1 VTKIAPPQTPEQ
13 PKAREEKPA
22 KEKASSKAGGKA
34 PAAATAPATAQAAAP
49 AAAASQAKEDRAWS
63 TQQAADIA
71 PPKTGFESVKSAPQQ
86 RDRSGPAPS
95 RMVAMAGDSPG
106 ALSAMHQARE
116 PGVFFEEHAHQEGE
130 GRPGGDDPELDAAV
144 EEAIRLLFGVRG
156 IHRISPGLNEAKE
169 PVVLIVANRGFSE
182 RSMQAV
188 PPRVRNFPTLV
199 ALPYDLLPLRRE

>member
-13 PKAREEKPA
+13 HKAREEKKPA
-22 KEKASSKAGGKA
+22 KEGRPASA
-34 PAAATAPATAQAAAP
+34 PAAPPATTKAAAP
-49 AAAASQAKEDRAWS
+49 PAAPTSSKEDRSWSAHPTAEVAPSKTAFEAVKSS
-63 TQQAADIA
+63 TQQ
-71 PPKTGFESVKSAPQQ
+71 K
-86 RDRSGPAPS
+86 DRSGAPPS
-95 RMVAMAGDSPG
+95 QVVPLAGDSPG

-116 PGVFFEEHAHQEGE
+116 PGVFFEEHAHQDGE
-130 GRPGGDDPELDAAV
+130 GRPGGEDPELEAAV

-156 IHRISPGLNEAKE
+156 IHRISPGVNEAKE

-182 RSMQAV
+182 KSMQAV

>member
-13 PKAREEKPA
+13 PQAREEKPA
-22 KEKASSKAGGKA
+22 KGSTSGKAGSKA
-34 PAAATAPATAQAAAP
+34 PASPMPPATAKGATPLAP
-49 AAAASQAKEDRAWS
+49 ASGSKEDRSWGAHK
-63 TQQAADIA
+63 AGEIA
-71 PPKTGFESVKSAPQQ
+71 PPKTGFEPVKSAAQQ
-86 RDRSGPAPS
+86 GDRGGPAPS
-95 RMVAMAGDSPG
+95 RMVPMAGDSPG

-116 PGVFFEEHAHQEGE
+116 PGAYFEEHAHQEGE
-130 GRPGGDDPELDAAV
+130 GRPGGEDPELDAAV

-182 RSMQAV
+182 KSMQAV

-199 ALPYDLLPLRRE
+199 ALPYELLPLRRE

>member
-13 PKAREEKPA
+13 PPAREEKKPA
-22 KEKASSKAGGKA
+22 KGGKASA
-34 PAAATAPATAQAAAP
+34 PAAAPATTQAAAP
-49 AAAASQAKEDRAWS
+49 AAAPAQSREDRSWS
-63 TQQAADIA
+63 AHKPAEVA
-71 PPKTGFESVKSAPQQ
+71 PPKTAFEAVKSATEQK
-86 RDRSGPAPS
+86 DRGRAPPS
-95 RMVAMAGDSPG
+95 QVVPLAGDSPG

-116 PGVFFEEHAHQEGE
+116 PGVFFEEHAHQGGE
-130 GRPGGDDPELDAAV
+130 GRPGGEDPELEAAV

-156 IHRISPGLNEAKE
+156 IHRISPGVNEAKE

-182 RSMQAV
+182 KSMQAV